1 MNNINIQDDLDL
13 YKILNL
19 PINASKDDLRRS
31 YKKLILKFH
40 PDKNRDKNSKEEF
53 IKVKQAYDILINK
66 KIENN
71 YIRNSKIN
79 FLKLLF
85 EINIKNIKNINFLK
99 IFNILEKKINF
110 KNFKINQIF
119 NIFKNKSFLDIEL
132 NINFSI
138 KEYYY
143 NEYKTINYVRTDST
157 IFTENIFPIDK
168 KQIYENEGEVLNINN
183 NIFHG
188 HVKIYIN
195 IINEDDNDL
204 KYEILN
210 NDLYIRIDDKKIINS
225 KIKVKF
231 VDGKIYNFLIEE
243 MEEIELEFGKLY
255 KIENLGLPYYDSD
268 KEDSNIFDINNS
280 LIKRG
285 NLFFV
290 LLI

>member
-1 MNNINIQDDLDL
+1 MNNINIQDDVDL
-13 YKILNL
+13 YKIFNL
-19 PINASKDDLRRS
+19 PVNASKDDLRKS

-71 YIRNSKIN
+71 FKNNSKIN

-85 EINIKNIKNINFLK
+85 EINFKNINFLK
-99 IFNILEKKINF
+99 ILKILEKKINF

-119 NIFKNKSFLDIEL
+119 DIIKNKSFLDIEL

-143 NEYKTINYVRTDST
+143 NEYKTVNYVRTDLT

-168 KQIYENEGEVLNINN
+168 KQIYENEGEILHINN
-183 NIFHG
+183 NTYHG

-204 KYEILN
+204 RYEILN
-210 NDLYIRIDDKKIINS
+210 NDLYIKIDHKNIINS

-231 VDGKIYNFLIEE
+231 VDGKIYNFSIEE
-243 MEEIELEFGKLY
+243 IEEIELEFGKLY
-255 KIENLGLPYYDSD
+255 KIENLGLPYYDINKENSD
-268 KEDSNIFDINNS
+268 IIDIRNS

-290 LLI
+290 L